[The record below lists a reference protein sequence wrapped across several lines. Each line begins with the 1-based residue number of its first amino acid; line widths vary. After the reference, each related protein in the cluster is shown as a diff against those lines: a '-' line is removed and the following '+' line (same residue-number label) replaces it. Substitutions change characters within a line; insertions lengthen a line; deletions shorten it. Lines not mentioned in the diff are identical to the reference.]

1 MLKASVN
8 GYSSVCKCL
17 EFLPGLRGVGR
28 RGVGRLA
35 GVAWAMVLAG
45 MRDAS
50 KRNYKWGFLQTGHS
64 LKPRE
69 RRKSRQGGQV

>member
-1 MLKASVN
+1 MLKGSIN
-8 GYSSVCKCL
+8 GYSSVCNCL
-17 EFLPGLRGVGR
+17 EFLRELRGVGR
-28 RGVGRLA
+28 RVVGRLG

-50 KRNYKWGFLQTGHS
+50 KRKYKWGFLQTGHS

-69 RRKSRQGGQV
+69 RRKSRQGGRV

>member
-1 MLKASVN
+1 MLESNIN
-8 GYSSVCKCL
+8 GYSSVCKRL
-17 EFLPGLRGVGR
+17 EFLRGGVGR
-28 RGVGRLA
+28 RGVGRLG

-45 MRDAS
+45 MREAS
-50 KRNYKWGFLQTGHS
+50 KRKYKWGFLQTGHS